1 MPKGPCDKKKRTKDP
16 KCTDHPECDWY
27 PGRGCYPK
35 ETVFEDKKS
44 KKSKKTSKKP
54 ISEAEQA
61 AMLLMSMKE
70 SKPNLQRYAKVFVAE
85 WEFDFSYPNF
95 PIETVYVKNKD
106 DILDECY
113 APEWIYRKETRT
125 NHIKC
130 ISDDEHRRLATKYYK
145 DMDIQKIQEFK
156 EFTTSI
162 VEEILSKGGNVG
174 DLVENANETGYRT
187 NGLYILD
194 YDIEGDIV
202 IAKLDTEYDGYGTI
216 PTSFT
221 LSEQYKSGYWTDAF
235 EKGQF
240 IYLID
245 QKSERDGANWYENE
259 NQPEPLH
266 ISKLKGLKKSQ
277 FSIRPG
283 EDPLDDS
290 GIVIDLGF
298 IKLLYYA
305 DKSIDELYQALKS
318 KDANK
323 IFYSVDSS
331 FMVPPMDNNEALLRE
346 VDY

>member
-174 DLVENANETGYRT
+174 D
-187 NGLYILD
+187 
-194 YDIEGDIV
+194 
-202 IAKLDTEYDGYGTI
+202 
-216 PTSFT
+216 
-221 LSEQYKSGYWTDAF
+221 
-235 EKGQF
+235 
-240 IYLID
+240 
-245 QKSERDGANWYENE
+245 
-259 NQPEPLH
+259 
-266 ISKLKGLKKSQ
+266 
-277 FSIRPG
+277 
-283 EDPLDDS
+283 
-290 GIVIDLGF
+290 
-298 IKLLYYA
+298 
-305 DKSIDELYQALKS
+305 
-318 KDANK
+318 
-323 IFYSVDSS
+323 
-331 FMVPPMDNNEALLRE
+331 
-346 VDY
+346 